1 MKEVLTSFGYINK
14 LDNSNSQLNF
24 AEHGIGLKINALR
37 LGKTCLILTRKNN
50 QVSVGLLS
58 QKFIQDAGVSFIVAP
73 LVCYQVQ
80 LDGTFLPL
88 TPYADKILS
97 LIVEYTGTLFK

>member
-1 MKEVLTSFGYINK
+1 MKEVLTSFGYLHK
-14 LDNSNSQLNF
+14 LDNTNSQLNC

-37 LGKTCLILTRKNN
+37 LGKTCLILSRKNN

-58 QKFIQDAGVSFIVAP
+58 QKFLQDAGVSFILAP
-73 LVCYQVQ
+73 LVCYQVNI
-80 LDGTFLPL
+80 DGAFLPL

-97 LIVEYTGTLFK
+97 LIVSYTGTLFK